1 MFLSSRGD
9 VCSDFIVRHLTDQIM
24 SASASGGGKTVKRV
38 RSRVSTIS
46 QEADDAAFLSRDHY
60 DRMAD
65 GFHDELIDVID
76 PHARGDNI
84 IPECFT
90 LLSAPWSDA
99 SPDEPCVSTLQLMGM
114 YLKRCPP
121 GGTAGQCMQEF
132 LDYLTRKKVEKRD
145 RGNLMIAIG
154 NWVGP
159 MDDRKGIFDESLLA
173 DNTKNVRG
181 GK

>member
-1 MFLSSRGD
+1 M
-9 VCSDFIVRHLTDQIM
+9 CSDFIVRHLTETIM
-24 SASASGGGKTVKRV
+24 AASGGGKGKTIKRT

-46 QEADDAAFLSRDHY
+46 PEADDAAFLSRDHY

-76 PHARGDNI
+76 PYAREDNTT
-84 IPECFT
+84 PECFT
-90 LLSAPWSDA
+90 LLSAPFSDA

-121 GGTAGQCMQEF
+121 GGTASECMKEF
-132 LDYLTRKKVEKRD
+132 FDYLVRKRIKKRD
-145 RGNLMIAIG
+145 KGNLMIAIG

-159 MDDRKGIFDESLLA
+159 MDSRQGIFDESLLA